1 MRERPSTRFPRFP
14 YNPGM
19 RLRSE
24 SGQAATE
31 NLAVIAVLVIA
42 IVGATYTFVPT
53 FSSGVDGL
61 AKDVKY
67 ILATGK
73 VGDLGVERGSND
85 DGINDGD
92 SAARGRPESASGDEA
107 DSGAGGDYGDTRG
120 GREGGRGPLG
130 GSAADSAASRQM
142 AEGSSQGSDTTPI
155 SREKTDD
162 PTAALPGGP
171 GGMGAAVSP

>member
-1 MRERPSTRFPRFP
+1 
-14 YNPGM
+14 M

-42 IVGATYTFVPT
+42 IIGATYTFVPT

-61 AKDVKY
+61 AKDAKR

-73 VGDLGVERGSND
+73 VGDLGTERGSND

-92 SAARGRPESASGDEA
+92 GPANRGNPDTADGDET
-107 DSGAGGDYGDTRG
+107 DTGTGGDFGETRD
-120 GREGGRGPLG
+120 GRGGGRGPLV
-130 GSAADSAASRQM
+130 GSAADSAASRQV
-142 AEGSSQGSDTTPI
+142 ADGSTQGSDAPPI
-155 SREKTDD
+155 NKEKTDD
-162 PTAALPGGP
+162 PTAALPPGP

>member
-1 MRERPSTRFPRFP
+1 
-14 YNPGM
+14 M
-19 RLRSE
+19 RLRSD

-42 IVGATYTFVPT
+42 IIGATYTFVPT
-53 FSSGVDGL
+53 FSSGVNGL
-61 AKDVKY
+61 AKDTKR

-73 VGDLGVERGSND
+73 IGDLGTERGSND
-85 DGINDGD
+85 DGINDPDGAT
-92 SAARGRPESASGDEA
+92 SASPESASGDEG
-107 DSGAGGDYGDTRG
+107 DSGTGGDFGDTRG

-142 AEGSSQGSDTTPI
+142 AAGSSQGSDTTPI

>member
-1 MRERPSTRFPRFP
+1 
-14 YNPGM
+14 M

-42 IVGATYTFVPT
+42 IIGATYTFVPT

-61 AKDVKY
+61 AKDAKH

-73 VGDLGVERGSND
+73 IGDLGVERGSND
-85 DGINDGD
+85 DDTNDPNGADGGKTAGSDADPTGVGQGDGD
-92 SAARGRPESASGDEA
+92 GGLSTGDGGTGRPGV
-107 DSGAGGDYGDTRG
+107 
-120 GREGGRGPLG
+120 
-130 GSAADSAASRQM
+130 SAADGAASRQM
-142 AEGSSQGSDTTPI
+142 APGSSQGSDAPSI
-155 SREKTDD
+155 GKEKTDD
-162 PTAALPGGP
+162 PTSALPPGP